1 MRNIQVG
8 ILQQP
13 SNPDKM
19 STFLA
24 RMTQRGHNISTLD
37 DVQELFN
44 KPVKNPNLRA
54 TLSSLNHGTIKR
66 FDTFTVVVVGASR
79 RFLAQIRTHQH
90 ADFVSGSL
98 QYSDWSDIKRAS
110 DWEKMFVVPYEVMES
125 RGLTEYYLRKC
136 GAAFIAYETIVQT
149 AGNDAAGFIMPNG
162 LRNVLVIQANV
173 QQWQYMIGLRACNR
187 NSLETQYVML
197 KIWEELLKTEY
208 GEDFFSPQF
217 VGASCS
223 VDKCHEGHFCCGE
236 PWEKMSY
243 PGALLRTHFPLLY
256 AEED

>member
-24 RMTQRGHNISTLD
+24 RMTQRGHNINTLD
-37 DVQELFN
+37 DVNDLFN
-44 KPVKNPNLRA
+44 TPVKNPNLRA

-98 QYSDWSDIKRAS
+98 QYSDWSEIKRAA
-110 DWEKMFVVPYEVMES
+110 DWEKMFVVPYEV
-125 RGLTEYYLRKC
+125 LTSKDLTDYYLRKC
-136 GAAFIAYETIVQT
+136 GNAFIAYETIAQT

-173 QQWQYMIGLRACNR
+173 QQWQYMIGLRTCNR

-197 KIWEELLKTEY
+197 KIWDELLKTEY
-208 GEDFFSPQF
+208 GKDFFSPEF
-217 VGASCS
+217 VGAPCS
-223 VDKCHEGHFCCGE
+223 VDKCKEGHFSCKE
-236 PWEKMSY
+236 PWDKASS
-243 PGALLRTHFPLLY
+243 PSALLQSRFPALY
-256 AEED
+256 SEES